1 MIQLL
6 DDFSSPVM
14 LCFLGTCFIIN
25 NIVHLLHLQQS
36 HLFSDAIADPHLS
49 QFKEGVFYKRRE
61 QRVGLSDI
69 PLTDSSSA
77 LSPHSPL
84 ALHHSS
90 RPTRP
95 PDKYGFYH
103 ISLVVSFDS
112 ISIPNSYGQ
121 AKRYGGR
128 QWQKSWL
135 LLLRIKLGIWFPSDL
150 LGANGFARLNSIL
163 TGDQMDTRHA

>member
-6 DDFSSPVM
+6 DNFAFPVM

-25 NIVHLLHLQQS
+25 NIVLLLHLQQS
-36 HLFSDAIADPHLS
+36 HLFSDAIADPHPS
-49 QFKEGVFYKRRE
+49 QFKEGVFYKWRE
-61 QRVGLSDI
+61 QRVGLSDT
-69 PLTDSSSA
+69 PLTNSSSA
-77 LSPHSPL
+77 LVLHSPL

-103 ISLVVSFDS
+103 TSLVVSLDS

-121 AKRYGGR
+121 AKHYGGR

-135 LLLRIKLGIWFPSDL
+135 LLLRIKLGIWFLSDL
-150 LGANGFARLNSIL
+150 LGANGFAQLNSIL